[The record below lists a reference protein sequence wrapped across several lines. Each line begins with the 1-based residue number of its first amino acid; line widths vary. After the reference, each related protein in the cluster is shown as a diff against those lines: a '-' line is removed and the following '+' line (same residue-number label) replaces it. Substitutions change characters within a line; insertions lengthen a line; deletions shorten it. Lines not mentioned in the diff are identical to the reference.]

1 MPVSGDDI
9 LKALSAVMHP
19 DMKSDLVSLDLI
31 RDIIIDKSNVRFN
44 IALPN
49 PDYPR
54 AKELIEN
61 SRLAVLKLEGVKN
74 VDVKIIKLDD
84 TEKDQLKKKK
94 PLDLTSDE
102 RLKGVKNIIAVASG
116 KGGVGKSTIAVNLA
130 AALAADG
137 HSVGLLDAD
146 IYGPSI
152 PMMLGIDE
160 MPSQYGNKLIPVE
173 KFNMQV
179 ISMGMFVTAGQALI
193 WRGPMVMKAIQQFFD
208 DVEWGELD
216 YLIIDLPPG
225 TGDAQLSMSQLINV
239 SGAVIVT
246 TPQDVAFLD
255 VTRAIGMFQKVNVPI
270 LGIVENM
277 SYFKC
282 PHCNEETEIFSK
294 GSYHLQAGQGGYPIL
309 ASLPI
314 DTKLP
319 VSTDNGEPIVLS
331 EPNSEIGTR
340 LINMARKIHQAVQGL
355 K

>member
-1 MPVSGDDI
+1 M
-9 LKALSAVMHP
+9 SAYFQE
-19 DMKSDLVSLDLI
+19 S
-31 RDIIIDKSNVRFN
+31 RFGEKMDQN
-44 IALPN
+44 QIKDVKEKGNPQKIQPEDRLP
-49 PDYPR
+49 
-54 AKELIEN
+54 
-61 SRLAVLKLEGVKN
+61 GVK
-74 VDVKIIKLDD
+74 K
-84 TEKDQLKKKK
+84 
-94 PLDLTSDE
+94 
-102 RLKGVKNIIAVASG
+102 IIAVASG

-137 HSVGLLDAD
+137 HKVGLLDAD
-146 IYGPSI
+146 IYGPSV

-160 MPSQYGNKLIPVE
+160 MPSQLGDKLLPVE
-173 KFNMQV
+173 KFGMQV

-193 WRGPMVMKAIQQFFD
+193 WRGPMVMKAIQQFFE

-225 TGDAQLSMSQLINV
+225 TGDAQLSMSQLIKV
-239 SGAVIVT
+239 TGAVIVT

-282 PHCNEETEIFSK
+282 PHCNKETEIFPK
-294 GSYHLQAGQGGYPIL
+294 GSHHLQAGQMEYPIL

-331 EPNSEIGTR
+331 EPDSEIGTR
-340 LINMARKIHQAVQGL
+340 LINMARKIHQAVQEL
-355 K
+355 NIN